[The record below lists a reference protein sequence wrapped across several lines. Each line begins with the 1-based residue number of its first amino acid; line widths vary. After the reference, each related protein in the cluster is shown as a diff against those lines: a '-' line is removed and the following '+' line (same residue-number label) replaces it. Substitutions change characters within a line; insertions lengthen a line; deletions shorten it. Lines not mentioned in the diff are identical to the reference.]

1 MMNALV
7 QEVREDQEI
16 QEDQEILDQEKN
28 DFSFH
33 YQFTLSDSSKKEL
46 KYKWINV
53 TITHNH
59 SILLIKVC
67 TFLLLFNKWWYIFV
81 QEIIIKNSKNDFMIK
96 LLRSF

>member
-46 KYKWINV
+46 KYK
-53 TITHNH
+53 
-59 SILLIKVC
+59 
-67 TFLLLFNKWWYIFV
+67 
-81 QEIIIKNSKNDFMIK
+81 
-96 LLRSF
+96 